1 MVLPVGS
8 ASQDLILLQN
18 TPSGAKQTL
27 LTAVR
32 FVPLLKKRPHDGT
45 LH

>member
-8 ASQDLILLQN
+8 ASQELILLQD
-18 TPSGAKQTL
+18 TPSGLKRTSL
-27 LTAVR
+27 SAVR
-32 FVPLLKKRPHDGT
+32 FVPLLENRPHGGT